1 MELMIWLGL
10 GSEPFNSFPELAST
24 DPQHDKWRQG
34 AAQREMGT
42 TGVSSLNEKHR
53 LNVGANG
60 FSLSCF
66 APITFI
72 CPCASFGLVVLSS

>member
-10 GSEPFNSFPELAST
+10 GSEPFNSFPELGST

-53 LNVGANG
+53 RNIGANG

-72 CPCASFGLVVLSS
+72 CPCASFGRK